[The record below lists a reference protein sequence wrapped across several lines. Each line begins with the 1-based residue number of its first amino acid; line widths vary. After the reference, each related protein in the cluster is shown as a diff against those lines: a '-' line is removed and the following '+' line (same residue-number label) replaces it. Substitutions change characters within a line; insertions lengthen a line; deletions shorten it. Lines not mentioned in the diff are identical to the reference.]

1 MRIEHETGQSQV
13 EMVFVTTVICVGII
27 STLSALNRLVEKTIL
42 TAILM
47 ISLPG
52 P

>member
-1 MRIEHETGQSQV
+1 MRMDYETGQSLV
-13 EMVFVTTVICVGII
+13 EMVVVTTVICVGII